1 MGEKGGSRW
10 SFNLLWNWPAH
21 HSPDNPHPCIPA
33 HASDPTTRFAHHRY
47 AFPND
52 PKFSFK
58 EFYERLNER
67 GLVIYPGKVTAAD
80 CFRIG
85 SIGQLYPDD
94 MRALLAGIRDVAGE
108 LGMELPTS

>member
-1 MGEKGGSRW
+1 L
-10 SFNLLWNWPAH
+10 NLH
-21 HSPDNPHPCIPA
+21 CSIIF
-33 HASDPTTRFAHHRY
+33 SY

-108 LGMELPTS
+108 LGMKLPTS